1 MEVFIAKYDSAYNLQ
16 WVKQS
21 VGMANIHSPSGNAQA
36 YSISVR
42 NTEIC
47 ITGHATGKVAFDG
60 LIYDEDAYPRMFVA
74 NLHENT
80 IGINEPNNSNSN
92 LSIYPN
98 PTFKIINVIFSKENI
113 KQIQISVK
121 SQLGQVIYSVS
132 DSNTGNEYRKTIDLS
147 KENKGI
153 YFVEIIADGKK
164 SVKKIVLN

>member
-1 MEVFIAKYDSAYNLQ
+1 
-16 WVKQS
+16 
-21 VGMANIHSPSGNAQA
+21 
-36 YSISVR
+36 
-42 NTEIC
+42 
-47 ITGHATGKVAFDG
+47 
-60 LIYDEDAYPRMFVA
+60 MFVSS
-74 NLHENT
+74 LHENT
-80 IGINEPNNSNSN
+80 IGINEPNNSNNN

-153 YFVEIIADGKK
+153 YFVEIIADGKR